1 MKEKTDQEAEEHFK
15 IRYEAERKHLEES
28 FGGQLRKAKEEE
40 KARCDDALELRVS
53 EMNVNFDE
61 SVAKARRHFNKSKT
75 SAQKVS
81 KKLAAA
87 EIVYKTIVEK
97 EENSKKKKRSSQKG
111 FVPVETVVETITADN
126 QRKAKEAHMLGFSIS
141 DPGQNL
147 NYLQQGSNEVENQL
161 KETTDP
167 RYNKT
172 FEEWSVMAMQV
183 NGISDALYSEPSE
196 SPYYE
201 QNERN
206 HACVGPLVKEYMR
219 DKKRRL
225 TEHWTVLAEEYEVRK
240 RLYEK
245 QQRRPAKKARGSFR
259 VTSRP
264 SIISSNKEKKERIEE
279 KPQEP
284 ASRSSNNPYRRARRG
299 NEVRSEYEQEQIIAE
314 IAAKEAMEKRIS
326 HGGSRIPRQIC
337 PLERVCESVNM
348 EYCASIV

>member
-1 MKEKTDQEAEEHFK
+1 
-15 IRYEAERKHLEES
+15 LEES

-40 KARCDDALELRVS
+40 KARCDDAVELKLN
-53 EMNVNFDE
+53 EFNINFDE
-61 SVAKARRHFNKSKT
+61 YVAKARRHFDKSRT
-75 SAQKVS
+75 AAQKVS

-87 EIVYKTIVEK
+87 EIGYKKMVES
-97 EENSKKKKRSSQKG
+97 EEKRKRKKKNSQKG
-111 FVPVETVVETITADN
+111 FVPVVSVVETIMAEN
-126 QRKAKEAHMLGFSIS
+126 QRKAKEAHMLSFSIS

-147 NYLQQGSNEVENQL
+147 NLLPLGNSEVENRL

-172 FEEWSVMAMQV
+172 FEDWSVMAMQV

-206 HACVGPLVKEYMR
+206 HALVGPLVKEYVR
-219 DKKRRL
+219 DKKKRL
-225 TEHWTVLAEEYEVRK
+225 TEHWMVLAEEYEVRK

-245 QQRRPAKKARGSFR
+245 QQRRLAKKARGSIMM
-259 VTSRP
+259 TSRP
-264 SIISSNKEKKERIEE
+264 SIIGINKEKKENTEE
-279 KPQEP
+279 KQQEP
-284 ASRSSNNPYRRARRG
+284 VSRSSNNPYRRARRG

-314 IAAKEAMEKRIS
+314 IAAKEAMEKRIT

-337 PLERVCESVNM
+337 SLERVRES
-348 EYCASIV
+348 AIVKSFVLNSHSHLVP